1 MFNKTSI
8 AKKTRLI
15 YKSSKKFRKTLII
28 NRKIKLKNSLENSSK
43 NDYSLE
49 NNSNIYIKTSAQSK
63 LGSESNSICPIQT
76 SRNYKRK
83 KSFVFDEKDMDI
95 NKNKKIDS
103 SYFHQ
108 SEKKSNRL
116 SFNKIL
122 NLKRNS
128 FFFGKNNRNKD
139 EENINNMKNEI
150 IQVNVH
156 NQKYAKD
163 YLNIMEKDKLIN
175 KLAKKLKLKLNE
187 DEYYKRN
194 KTLSDLGANNIIFK
208 NGFFN
213 GTNIVMNIEGN
224 EKKDNKSTNNKIDN
238 KYFNQN
244 IYNDNSIDNNNI
256 NLFTQK
262 KSYTRPA
269 TNLPLYLRDKENI
282 QGTDILSPFCKE
294 ARDEFLFK
302 KIFNSGLRRKLPKKL
317 ELINNKFNIFYAE
330 NETQYVTKLKKHN
343 DKLKLKG
350 NKNFHVIGPT
360 KDQIKLNRIITT
372 ISFIKK
378 IFDYSY
384 PNMILT
390 KVRKSRMFSDK
401 RNLTEIKMP
410 PYKKTQL
417 LKQRHNEI
425 LEQYLKMSIDVKN
438 IK

>member
-1 MFNKTSI
+1 MFNKKSI

-15 YKSSKKFRKTLII
+15 YKSSKKFRKALII
-28 NRKIKLKNSLENSSK
+28 NRRIKLKNNLENSSK

-49 NNSNIYIKTSAQSK
+49 NSSNIYIKTTAQSK
-63 LGSESNSICPIQT
+63 VGSESNSICPIQT

-194 KTLSDLGANNIIFK
+194 KTLNDLGANNIIFK

-224 EKKDNKSTNNKIDN
+224 EKKDNKIKEYNIILFYMY
-238 KYFNQN
+238 YFH
-244 IYNDNSIDNNNI
+244 Y
-256 NLFTQK
+256 
-262 KSYTRPA
+262 
-269 TNLPLYLRDKENI
+269 
-282 QGTDILSPFCKE
+282 
-294 ARDEFLFK
+294 
-302 KIFNSGLRRKLPKKL
+302 
-317 ELINNKFNIFYAE
+317 
-330 NETQYVTKLKKHN
+330 
-343 DKLKLKG
+343 
-350 NKNFHVIGPT
+350 
-360 KDQIKLNRIITT
+360 
-372 ISFIKK
+372 
-378 IFDYSY
+378 
-384 PNMILT
+384 
-390 KVRKSRMFSDK
+390 
-401 RNLTEIKMP
+401 
-410 PYKKTQL
+410 
-417 LKQRHNEI
+417 
-425 LEQYLKMSIDVKN
+425 
-438 IK
+438 

>member
-1 MFNKTSI
+1 MFNKKSI

-15 YKSSKKFRKTLII
+15 YKSSKKFRKALII
-28 NRKIKLKNSLENSSK
+28 NRRIKLKNNLENSSK

-49 NNSNIYIKTSAQSK
+49 NSSNIYIKTTAQSK
-63 LGSESNSICPIQT
+63 VGSESNSICPIQT

-128 FFFGKNNRNKD
+128 FFFGKNNRKKD

-224 EKKDNKSTNNKIDN
+224 EKKDNKI
-238 KYFNQN
+238 
-244 IYNDNSIDNNNI
+244 
-256 NLFTQK
+256 
-262 KSYTRPA
+262 
-269 TNLPLYLRDKENI
+269 KE
-282 QGTDILSPFCKE
+282 
-294 ARDEFLFK
+294 
-302 KIFNSGLRRKLPKKL
+302 
-317 ELINNKFNIFYAE
+317 
-330 NETQYVTKLKKHN
+330 
-343 DKLKLKG
+343 
-350 NKNFHVIGPT
+350 
-360 KDQIKLNRIITT
+360 
-372 ISFIKK
+372 
-378 IFDYSY
+378 
-384 PNMILT
+384 
-390 KVRKSRMFSDK
+390 
-401 RNLTEIKMP
+401 
-410 PYKKTQL
+410 
-417 LKQRHNEI
+417 
-425 LEQYLKMSIDVKN
+425 
-438 IK
+438 

>member
-1 MFNKTSI
+1 
-8 AKKTRLI
+8 
-15 YKSSKKFRKTLII
+15 
-28 NRKIKLKNSLENSSK
+28 
-43 NDYSLE
+43 
-49 NNSNIYIKTSAQSK
+49 
-63 LGSESNSICPIQT
+63 
-76 SRNYKRK
+76 
-83 KSFVFDEKDMDI
+83 MDI

-108 SEKKSNRL
+108 SEKKSNKL

-150 IQVNVH
+150 IQVNVS

-163 YLNIMEKDKLIN
+163 YLNLMEKDKLIN

-224 EKKDNKSTNNKIDN
+224 EKKDNKSKNNKIDN

-262 KSYTRPA
+262 KSHTRPT
-269 TNLPLYLRDKENI
+269 TNLPLYLRDKANI

-330 NETQYVTKLKKHN
+330 NETQYDTKLKKHN